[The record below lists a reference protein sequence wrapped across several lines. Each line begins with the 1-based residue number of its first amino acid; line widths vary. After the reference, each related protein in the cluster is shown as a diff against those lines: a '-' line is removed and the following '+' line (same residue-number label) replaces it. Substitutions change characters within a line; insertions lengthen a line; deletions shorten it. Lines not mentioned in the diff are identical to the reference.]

1 MQGQGVRIS
10 DLAESILQLEPLC
23 AADCARRP
31 DRHTEIVPALRQNLE
46 ESESLIGTGE
56 RWTAKARQ
64 FHDLMVAG
72 VESTTMR
79 LLVRSMDAIWSIQEQ
94 TWAET
99 ANAASQYPSEELQRE
114 SWRTHAA
121 LVKLIDEGDSEGV
134 RKLAAAHLRATQS
147 IVLERFGGE
156 VVDSSSLV
164 AVQAFRSL

>member
-1 MQGQGVRIS
+1 MTRMSTPVVSVVLAARNEAARI
-10 DLAESILQLEPLC
+10 
-23 AADCARRP
+23 
-31 DRHTEIVPALRQNLE
+31 
-46 ESESLIGTGE
+46 G
-56 RWTAKARQ
+56 
-64 FHDLMVAG
+64 
-72 VESTTMR
+72 
-79 LLVRSMDAIWSIQEQ
+79 DAIGSIQEQ